1 MKPRPPA
8 PVDSDKTTIKQKAS
22 VLFAK
27 TGPAIYHSHHDMI
40 RFWERAVKRANLPIR
55 LTQGFNPRPRL
66 VFPHALGLGVETRHE
81 ELELEFYEEVEL
93 DELVGR
99 LSAACEGVLDI
110 LSATSL
116 PPVKKGRIIKESS
129 YRLSGWPVDAA
140 DAIAAKIAE
149 LLAAASIVKQRGA
162 PGSERQVD
170 IRPFIKSLSLERN
183 SMTVFAVFSHDN
195 TGSARLDEIA
205 SLLGDQIGY
214 DWRMVKLEKT
224 GMIVE

>member
-8 PVDSDKTTIKQKAS
+8 PVNVDKTTIKQKAS

-40 RFWERAVKRANLPIR
+40 RFWERAVKRADLPVR

-81 ELELEFYEEVEL
+81 EIELEFHEEIAL
-93 DELVGR
+93 DELVRR
-99 LSAACEGVLDI
+99 LSAACEGVLEI

-129 YRLSGWPVDAA
+129 YRLSGWPAESA
-140 DAIAAKIAE
+140 GGIATKIAE
-149 LLAAASIVKQRGA
+149 LLAAPTLVMRRGA
-162 PGSERQVD
+162 PGSEREVD
-170 IRPFIKSLSLERN
+170 IRPFIKSLSLEKN
-183 SMTVFAVFSHDN
+183 SMTVVAVFSHDN

-205 SLLGDQIGY
+205 SLIGDAVGY
-214 DWRMVKLEKT
+214 DWRAVRLEKT
-224 GMIVE
+224 GMRVE